1 MKKININNGV
11 YNLKKQKLLGRKMKH
26 FVRVSIILGTFIIVM
41 SVVKVQE
48 NNLKHKTKGNKDV
61 QEKQQQEILDICRT
75 NKVMKIYSQND
86 GENFYVVLENKNIY
100 KVDEDKLGNYTIG
113 EYCK

>member
-1 MKKININNGV
+1 MKKFI
-11 YNLKKQKLLGRKMKH
+11 K
-26 FVRVSIILGTFIIVM
+26 VSAILGLIIITIAAIKYQ
-41 SVVKVQE
+41 SGKLE
-48 NNLKHKTKGNKDV
+48 KKKGNNQEI

-75 NKVMKIYSQND
+75 NKVMKIYSEND

-100 KVDEDKLGNYTIG
+100 KIDEDKLGNYTIG

>member
-1 MKKININNGV
+1 MKKINVNNGV
-11 YNLKKQKLLGRKMKH
+11 YNLKKQKLLGRKMKY
-26 FVRVSIILGTFIIVM
+26 FVRLSIILGTVIIVM
-41 SVVKVQE
+41 SIIKFQE
-48 NNLKHKTKGNKDV
+48 NNLKHKIKGNKNV
-61 QEKQQQEILDICRT
+61 QEKQQQEILDICRI

>member
-11 YNLKKQKLLGRKMKH
+11 YNLKKQKLLGRKIKY
-26 FVRVSIILGTFIIVM
+26 FVRLSIILGTVIIVM
-41 SVVKVQE
+41 SIIKFQE
-48 NNLKHKTKGNKDV
+48 NNLKHKIKGNKDV
-61 QEKQQQEILDICRT
+61 QEKQQQEILDICRI

-86 GENFYVVLENKNIY
+86 GENFYVILENKNIY

>member
-11 YNLKKQKLLGRKMKH
+11 YNLKKQKLLGSKMKY
-26 FVRVSIILGTFIIVM
+26 FVRLSIILGTVIIVM
-41 SVVKVQE
+41 SIIKFQE
-48 NNLKHKTKGNKDV
+48 NNLKHKIKGNKDV
-61 QEKQQQEILDICRT
+61 QEKQQQEILDICRI

>member
-1 MKKININNGV
+1 MK
-11 YNLKKQKLLGRKMKH
+11 Y
-26 FVRVSIILGTFIIVM
+26 FVKVLMILGIFIIVM
-41 SVVKVQE
+41 SIIKFQE
-48 NNLKHKTKGNKDV
+48 NNLKNKIKVNKDV

>member
-11 YNLKKQKLLGRKMKH
+11 YNLKNKKFLGRKMKH

>member
-11 YNLKKQKLLGRKMKH
+11 YNLKKQKLLGRKLKY
-26 FVRVSIILGTFIIVM
+26 FVRLSIILGPVIIVM
-41 SVVKVQE
+41 SIIKFQE
-48 NNLKHKTKGNKDV
+48 NNLKHKIKGNKDV
-61 QEKQQQEILDICRT
+61 QEKQQQEILDICRI